1 MKNIYST
8 MKKPILLTVVAAF
21 GLLSVMVSVP
31 VRQAHAQGNT
41 GVITIKL
48 IGSGVSPDATGTV
61 QVIERRRGPDL
72 MTLSARKLPPRS
84 RITVLLTEDQAPGGL
99 PAQFIGEFTT
109 DRKGRGDLT
118 VLTEVVN
125 AFASG
130 SPLADQTDE
139 NPNDGVVKG
148 NVPGG
153 HEPPPGGTA
162 VIHAL
167 NWIRGYLVLPPG
179 NEGAVN
185 VFGPDENTLVGPPV
199 FISEP
204 ALP

>member
-1 MKNIYST
+1 MKRLSYIQA
-8 MKKPILLTVVAAF
+8 IVALLIGLCSASAF
-21 GLLSVMVSVP
+21 SQEGD
-31 VRQAHAQGNT
+31 
-41 GVITIKL
+41 VITIEL
-48 IGSGVSPDATGTV
+48 IGVAVSPDATGTV
-61 QVIERRRGPDL
+61 RVIDIPRGPDL

-109 DRKGRGDLT
+109 DRNGRGTLV

-130 SPLADQTDE
+130 NPLADQTDAT
-139 NPNDGVVKG
+139 PNDGVVKG
-148 NVPGG
+148 DVEGG
-153 HEPPPGGTA
+153 DVPPPNGDA
-162 VIHAL
+162 VRHPL
-167 NWIRGYLVLPPG
+167 NWIRGYLVPPRDATMG
-179 NEGAVN
+179 N
-185 VFGPDENTLVGPPV
+185 VFGPKENALGGPPV